1 MTLNAV
7 PMRVD
12 INTFMNLRIFIT
24 AVISLPTVQLSSSQI
39 LCSMNL
45 IPVEAGSN
53 CNFLA
58 TEREVVYETPLI
70 LGDEEDEL
78 GT

>member
-1 MTLNAV
+1 
-7 PMRVD
+7 
-12 INTFMNLRIFIT
+12 
-24 AVISLPTVQLSSSQI
+24 
-39 LCSMNL
+39 MNL